1 MGEILESISAKMSV
15 LSIILL
21 KMLNFFCVRLF
32 TFQDEIL
39 KKLLLVR
46 GASSSPKV
54 PIFYNFLFQFCGKT
68 FRGGGGGDIV
78 WEGPSVHRGLCGA
91 ISKRDVQSH
100 F

>member
-1 MGEILESISAKMSV
+1 MGEILVSISAKISV
-15 LSIILL
+15 LSISLL
-21 KMLNFFCVRLF
+21 KMLIFFCVRLF

-54 PIFYNFLFQFCGKT
+54 PIFYSFLFQFCGKT
-68 FRGGGGGDIV
+68 FRGGDIV
-78 WEGPSVHRGLCGA
+78 WEGPGVHRGLCGA